1 MILMRFIKMVD
12 DKRNKIE
19 YELQKIIKRPL
30 FYAIFYFIQF
40 LFNSKL
46 TENTKK
52 TYKSIVFTRLV
63 NVLKTDE
70 IKELKDKI
78 NNK

>member
-1 MILMRFIKMVD
+1 MVD

>member
-1 MILMRFIKMVD
+1 MVD
-12 DKRNKIE
+12 DKKNKIE